1 MISSEHKLPIMRQCE
16 LIALAPS
23 TFYYR
28 PEPVSEEYLKIMFRI
43 DELHLEMPFA
53 GA

>member
-1 MISSEHKLPIMRQCE
+1 MITAEHKLPIVQQCE

-28 PEPVSEEYLKIMFRI
+28 PEPVSESDLKLLLR
-43 DELHLEMPFA
+43 LRGGA
-53 GA
+53 GFSSCG